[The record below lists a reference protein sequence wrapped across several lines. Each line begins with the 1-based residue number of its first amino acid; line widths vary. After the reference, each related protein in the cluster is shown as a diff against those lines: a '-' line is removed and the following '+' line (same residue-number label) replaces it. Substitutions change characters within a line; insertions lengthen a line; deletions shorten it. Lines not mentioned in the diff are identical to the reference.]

1 VGVRRGLGTRWS
13 WWAVGGWWWSGLD
26 GQKDCVESFWRGEDE
41 WGWGIE
47 GVRGIVMK
55 TVVGACG
62 KTTSAAGTVTGCR
75 SRTEPVWMELILWR
89 GYMRVHFKV

>member
-1 VGVRRGLGTRWS
+1 
-13 WWAVGGWWWSGLD
+13 
-26 GQKDCVESFWRGEDE
+26 
-41 WGWGIE
+41 
-47 GVRGIVMK
+47 MK

-62 KTTSAAGTVTGCR
+62 KTTSAAGTVTRCR